1 MIVVKPIGGLCNKL
15 RVTFSYYLLAK
26 SQNKKLYVIWN
37 IGSDCLGF
45 FLDYF
50 EPIQDII
57 FEKNNIKNLKIDYS
71 GCEILKEYPPNYK
84 ELIVLPS
91 LKLKIQNIINSLDN
105 NYIAV
110 HIRRTD
116 HITLAKKNNSYTTDE
131 DFFNFI
137 DKEKE
142 NKNLY
147 IATDNK
153 DTYDLFS
160 NKYKD
165 IVKIPYHN
173 TNKNTNK
180 NISASNTL
188 RQTTLED
195 SIIDIYVCVNSS
207 NFKGSGWSSFSNL
220 IYTLRKN

>member
-1 MIVVKPIGGLCNKL
+1 MIVVEVTGGFCNKL

-26 SQNKKLYVIWN
+26 SQNKKLVVIWN
-37 IGSDCLGF
+37 IDEFCTGF

-50 EPIQDII
+50 EPIEDIT
-57 FEKNNIKNLKIDYS
+57 FKKTNEDNLEIDYC
-71 GCEILKEYPPNYK
+71 GCSIIKEYEPDYK
-84 ELIVLPS
+84 ELKLLPNMI
-91 LKLKIQNIINSLDN
+91 LKIQNIMNLLDN

-116 HITLAKKNNSYTTDE
+116 HISLAKEDNSYTSDE

-165 IVKIPYHN
+165 TVKIPYHKQLN
-173 TNKNTNK
+173 E
-180 NISASNTL
+180 L
-188 RQTTLED
+188 RETTLED
-195 SIIDIYVCVNSS
+195 SIIDIYMCVNSS
-207 NFKGSGWSSFSNL
+207 NFKGSGYSSFSEL
-220 IYTLRKN
+220 ISFLRSHKPS